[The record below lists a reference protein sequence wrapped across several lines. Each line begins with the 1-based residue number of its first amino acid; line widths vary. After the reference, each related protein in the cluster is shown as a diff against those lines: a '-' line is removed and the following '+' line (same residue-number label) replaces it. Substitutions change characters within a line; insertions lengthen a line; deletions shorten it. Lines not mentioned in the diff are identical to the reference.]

1 MLSRAGGQPHRG
13 LGVQLHVAARKADP
27 RRRILVQLLLIFVA
41 PWILYALVLALQ
53 TADPLVAWRGD
64 VAWFADHYLTVSQGG
79 LWLPA
84 FGHLM
89 FGGIGGVL
97 AAMATGGLARLACRL
112 AGTRDR
118 SGPVFL
124 LTMILA
130 LIWSFSFFKVVP
142 ETVTVIDVQARRLEI
157 HDFGVFVR
165 VPVATRIL
173 TGHQIVA
180 LELSSTWYVRNGT
193 RYLRLHALTRGREWL
208 LLGKRPCE
216 VSDELACLAAADPEL
231 LQLARW
237 LGHGDRP
244 LDTTRPGRHLVITA
258 P

>member
-1 MLSRAGGQPHRG
+1 M
-13 LGVQLHVAARKADP
+13 HVGARKADP
-27 RRRILVQLLLIFVA
+27 RRRIFVQLLLIFVL
-41 PWILYALVLALQ
+41 PWFLYALILAVQ
-53 TADPLVAWRGD
+53 PVDPLGAWRGD
-64 VAWFADHYLTVSQGG
+64 VAWYADHYLTVSQGG

-84 FGHLM
+84 LGHVM

-97 AAMATGGLARLACRL
+97 AAMATGGLVRLGCRL
-112 AGTRDR
+112 AGARDR

-130 LIWSFSFFKVVP
+130 LIWSFTFFKVVP

-165 VPVATRIL
+165 IPAQTRIL
-173 TGHQIVA
+173 TGHQIFA
-180 LELSSTWYVRNGT
+180 LELSSITYNRNGA
-193 RYLRLHALTRGREWL
+193 RYLRLHALTRGREWVL
-208 LLGKRPCE
+208 IGKRPCE
-216 VSDELACLAAADPEL
+216 VSDEQACLAAADPEL

-244 LDTTRPGRHLVITA
+244 LDTTRPGRHIVLAA